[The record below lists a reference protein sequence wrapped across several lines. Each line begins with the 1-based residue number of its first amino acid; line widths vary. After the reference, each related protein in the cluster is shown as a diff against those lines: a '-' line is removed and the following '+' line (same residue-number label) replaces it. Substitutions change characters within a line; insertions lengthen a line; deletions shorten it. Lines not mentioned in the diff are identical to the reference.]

1 MTIRFELRTM
11 KKGTAPGRSPL
22 HVSVSDGRSFRQRRV
37 TRILVYPGW
46 WDGKSAALKK
56 RTPIPEV
63 EREALERE
71 LCAVSAFL
79 REAYDAGEGPVGAS
93 WLKDALENYYAGK
106 DGRSPARREQAFDRL
121 FTLFASGRDISLSRR
136 RHYSVLKRMIHRY
149 EIYRQISTPEKSQF
163 AFDIDKVDL
172 GTLHS
177 LRNYLKDENLYA
189 ARHPQILRTYPE
201 RRPVGPRSD
210 NYLNSLFK
218 LLKAFFSWCIRN
230 GYTRNWPF
238 AGFEMPREEYGTPI
252 IMTLAELDRLYRAP
266 MPLPSLACQRDIFVF
281 QCHVG
286 CRVGDLMELTKD
298 SVQDG
303 VLEYIAAK
311 TLHSSGRTV
320 VVPLNSVALEIVE
333 KYKNQPGPRLLPF
346 IDEQRYNDQIRAAF
360 TAAGLTR
367 VVTLLDPV
375 TRREVRRPLNQ
386 VASSHLARRTFAGN
400 LYRQVKDPAL
410 VTSLT
415 GHAEGSRAFSRYR
428 EIDLDMK
435 QTLVK
440 MLEKRKE
447 R

>member
-1 MTIRFELRTM
+1 
-11 KKGTAPGRSPL
+11 
-22 HVSVSDGRSFRQRRV
+22 
-37 TRILVYPGW
+37 
-46 WDGKSAALKK
+46 
-56 RTPIPEV
+56 
-63 EREALERE
+63 
-71 LCAVSAFL
+71 
-79 REAYDAGEGPVGAS
+79 
-93 WLKDALENYYAGK
+93 
-106 DGRSPARREQAFDRL
+106 
-121 FTLFASGRDISLSRR
+121 
-136 RHYSVLKRMIHRY
+136 
-149 EIYRQISTPEKSQF
+149 
-163 AFDIDKVDL
+163 
-172 GTLHS
+172 
-177 LRNYLKDENLYA
+177 
-189 ARHPQILRTYPE
+189 
-201 RRPVGPRSD
+201 
-210 NYLNSLFK
+210 
-218 LLKAFFSWCIRN
+218 
-230 GYTRNWPF
+230 
-238 AGFEMPREEYGTPI
+238 
-252 IMTLAELDRLYRAP
+252 

-281 QCHVG
+281 QCNVG

-311 TLHSSGRTV
+311 TLHFSGRTV

-346 IDEQRYNDQIRAAF
+346 IDEQRYNTHIRAAF